1 MGSNIS
7 HQSRKD
13 NHVTSFP
20 FIFLFRS
27 LTTIPRTDMFKITE
41 RALKTIWITK
51 LPHPLVQA
59 ASVATFHQI
68 TIYMGKRE
76 ACSIPGQITIK
87 GSLIS
92 GTGVIYILIKE
103 TFCMRVGCIC
113 SSNSSIMQN
122 MSRCPSKKIV
132 WNKPVERHLSKARW
146 LMANC
151 LQTTTCFDLAWN
163 SNQAWH
169 DWILTCNQSK
179 QIKLH
184 HTIFVAIKI
193 LWHQR
198 ESVIQL

>member
-20 FIFLFRS
+20 FVFLFRS

-76 ACSIPGQITIK
+76 ACSIP
-87 GSLIS
+87 
-92 GTGVIYILIKE
+92 
-103 TFCMRVGCIC
+103 
-113 SSNSSIMQN
+113 
-122 MSRCPSKKIV
+122 
-132 WNKPVERHLSKARW
+132 VERHLSKARW

-163 SNQAWH
+163 SNQA
-169 DWILTCNQSK
+169 
-179 QIKLH
+179 
-184 HTIFVAIKI
+184 
-193 LWHQR
+193 
-198 ESVIQL
+198 

>member
-20 FIFLFRS
+20 FVFLFRS
-27 LTTIPRTDMFKITE
+27 LTTIPHTDMFKITE

-122 MSRCPSKKIV
+122 MSRCPFKKIV
-132 WNKPVERHLSKARW
+132 RNKPVERHLAKHVGWW
-146 LMANC
+146 LTVYRLLLA
-151 LQTTTCFDLAWN
+151 LIWHGIQIRHDTTEFRP
-163 SNQAWH
+163 
-169 DWILTCNQSK
+169 
-179 QIKLH
+179 
-184 HTIFVAIKI
+184 AIKTNKLNFI
-193 LWHQR
+193 T
-198 ESVIQL
+198 